1 MHSTFIKYSEAL
13 QSLFKSVFNGD
24 VVIKPSD
31 EAFDYAVKQ
40 TEDNLKFPFISFYP
54 NNTIYLDNTN
64 NAMPSYSE
72 GMQYQNPMPIYYE
85 DGSLEGVN
93 DRLSKNAEFLY
104 ILIGYQ
110 IDIWGTN
117 RFDTETLTQELI
129 FWLYHNQQVTST
141 YQGEDFNFT
150 FEINQEIIDNSDLTA
165 YQTNGKLYRYTVSIQ
180 LQATLMRSEN
190 YFTVKHPRVAVEE
203 LNKEV

>member
-1 MHSTFIKYSEAL
+1 MHSTFTKYSEAL

-31 EAFDYAVKQ
+31 EAFDYAIKQ
-40 TEDNLKFPFISFYP
+40 TNDDLKFPFISFYP

-72 GMQYQNPMPIYYE
+72 GMQYKNPMPVYND
-85 DGSLEGVN
+85 DGSFLGVN

-129 FWLYHNQQVTST
+129 FWLYQNQQISSI
-141 YQGEDFNFT
+141 YEDKEYDFS
-150 FEINQEIIDNSDLTA
+150 FEINQEVLDNSDLA
-165 YQTNGKLYRYTVSIQ
+165 SYQSNGKLYRYTLSIQ
-180 LQATLMRSEN
+180 LQATLMRTEN

-203 LNKEV
+203 KELK